1 MKHFELKCRDKIKEI
16 ASQCLV
22 KETSN
27 REVVEELSYW
37 WAFRKEI
44 GKQIKGHVT
53 WNATYL
59 IEDN

>member
-27 REVVEELSYW
+27 REVVEELPYW
-37 WAFRKEI
+37 
-44 GKQIKGHVT
+44 
-53 WNATYL
+53 
-59 IEDN
+59 